1 MDYQNQSPA
10 IIVDAIKKSNEGID
24 KKGDTDKSDVE
35 GSKNIKIQRSNSK
48 INTERQSRTQK
59 LRRQATAFDDTLP
72 ILPFNDENS
81 VSPENNRRRDSLSPD
96 NILIHK
102 ENDEEMNTRQRNKL
116 QSHSSSNARD
126 SRSLESS
133 SCCSSR
139 DASPC
144 PKIRS
149 SESIRQTRRQST
161 TEEILIARGF
171 RRQST
176 TEEMIRCRNFR
187 RQSSQSD
194 DVCRYRGR
202 RDSSAQIIDGTI
214 GTMTVETTST
224 FFDSSTQTGTLAKIQ
239 NENVTFTPFRSISYV

>member
-1 MDYQNQSPA
+1 MS
-10 IIVDAIKKSNEGID
+10 
-24 KKGDTDKSDVE
+24 SD
-35 GSKNIKIQRSNSK
+35 IQ
-48 INTERQSRTQK
+48 
-59 LRRQATAFDDTLP
+59 
-72 ILPFNDENS
+72 
-81 VSPENNRRRDSLSPD
+81 VSPDNNIRRDSLSPD
-96 NILIHK
+96 LMHK
-102 ENDEEMNTRQRNKL
+102 ESHTEEETSPRQRNKL

-149 SESIRQTRRQST
+149 SESIRQNRRQST

-194 DVCRYRGR
+194 DVCR
-202 RDSSAQIIDGTI
+202 SVI
-214 GTMTVETTST
+214 
-224 FFDSSTQTGTLAKIQ
+224 
-239 NENVTFTPFRSISYV
+239 

>member
-1 MDYQNQSPA
+1 MYFQKISRSKVEYQNQSPA
-10 IIVDAIKKSNEGID
+10 IVVDAIKKSNEGID
-24 KKGDTDKSDVE
+24 QKNESGDKSDIE
-35 GSKNIKIQRSNSK
+35 GSKSIKVQRSNSK
-48 INTERQSRTQK
+48 ISPERPSRTQK

-72 ILPFNDENS
+72 ILPFGEISGDNQI
-81 VSPENNRRRDSLSPD
+81 SPDTHRRRDSLSPD
-96 NILIHK
+96 NILTHT
-102 ENDEEMNTRQRNKL
+102 EEETSPKQRNKL

-149 SESIRQTRRQST
+149 SESIRQTNRRQST

-194 DVCRYRGR
+194 DVCRLVRISVMVVICV
-202 RDSSAQIIDGTI
+202 DFEKLI
-214 GTMTVETTST
+214 GIGEE
-224 FFDSSTQTGTLAKIQ
+224 GIRPLKL
-239 NENVTFTPFRSISYV
+239 